1 MEKSVENLRDVEN
14 YVQPGEICGKSTGGN
29 LRKICM
35 ENLVEKSVE
44 NSVEKSFFFLA
55 IDRIRSMENLS
66 GKSSGKIGDGKSERK
81 TWKIR
86 DAWKIYMENLLMTGK
101 FGKLGIK

>member
-1 MEKSVENLRDVEN
+1 
-14 YVQPGEICGKSTGGN
+14 
-29 LRKICM
+29 M
-35 ENLVEKSVE
+35 ENL
-44 NSVEKSFFFLA
+44 
-55 IDRIRSMENLS
+55 ENLS

-81 TWKIR
+81 NWKIR

>member
-1 MEKSVENLRDVEN
+1 
-14 YVQPGEICGKSTGGN
+14 
-29 LRKICM
+29 M
-35 ENLVEKSVE
+35 ENPL
-44 NSVEKSFFFLA
+44 
-55 IDRIRSMENLS
+55 ENLS

>member
-44 NSVEKSFFFLA
+44 NSVGKSFFFLA
-55 IDRIRSMENLS
+55 IKQDPQH
-66 GKSSGKIGDGKSERK
+66 GKSSGKSERK
-81 TWKIR
+81 IFWKN
-86 DAWKIYMENLLMTGK
+86 W
-101 FGKLGIK
+101 

>member
-1 MEKSVENLRDVEN
+1 V
-14 YVQPGEICGKSTGGN
+14 
-29 LRKICM
+29 
-35 ENLVEKSVE
+35 
-44 NSVEKSFFFLA
+44 
-55 IDRIRSMENLS
+55 ENLS
-66 GKSSGKIGDGKSERK
+66 GKSSGKFGGGKSERK

>member
-1 MEKSVENLRDVEN
+1 
-14 YVQPGEICGKSTGGN
+14 
-29 LRKICM
+29 M
-35 ENLVEKSVE
+35 ENPL
-44 NSVEKSFFFLA
+44 
-55 IDRIRSMENLS
+55 ENLS

-101 FGKLGIK
+101 FGKLEIKQLFYAENLH